1 MQHIAGSSFAVRQRA
16 CLHTCRL
23 HCKLCLQAK
32 GEQMVLDPTLLEEAA
47 ASGFMTVI
55 VNSFGELC
63 ALQKANGVGISSQE
77 VCMTAGRRGLA
88 LSAGSCAC
96 QPPPSDAHMQA
107 CLPLMKALA
116 MVAVPCYFVCAPAAL

>member
-1 MQHIAGSSFAVRQRA
+1 MRQAPGLRS
-16 CLHTCRL
+16 CRVL
-23 HCKLCLQAK
+23 HCKSCCLQAK

-63 ALQKANGVGISSQE
+63 ALQKANGIGITSQE

-88 LSAGSCAC
+88 RVSGQLCLSTPLEAR
-96 QPPPSDAHMQA
+96 MQA
-107 CLPLMKALA
+107 CLPPMKVPAL
-116 MVAVPCYFVCAPAAL
+116 VAAPC